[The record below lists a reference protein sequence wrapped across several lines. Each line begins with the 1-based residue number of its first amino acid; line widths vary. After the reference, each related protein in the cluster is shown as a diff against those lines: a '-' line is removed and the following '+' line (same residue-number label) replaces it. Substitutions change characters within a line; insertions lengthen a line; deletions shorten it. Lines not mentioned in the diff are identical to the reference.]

1 MRSWPR
7 VNAAYWTV
15 WRILFRICSR
25 KHIDRW
31 GPEMEEIPGFLADDP
46 TTSRIYR
53 ELATLCRR
61 FAADCSGEGVEIAR
75 LNKFLSGSPSPPAAA
90 DQARDL

>member
-1 MRSWPR
+1 
-7 VNAAYWTV
+7 
-15 WRILFRICSR
+15 
-25 KHIDRW
+25 
-31 GPEMEEIPGFLADDP
+31 MEEIAGFLADDS

-61 FAADCSGEGVEIAR
+61 FAADCSGEGVEIGR